1 MFSQL
6 GGGQKKPQTK
16 GRKTRRAVFRGH
28 VEQSSSGL
36 TTKNLKKNKN
46 GTVVSLIQHENGKKN
61 TWMAAVVQSKKELGI
76 KKGDDFKK
84 HIPKKGTELYKLA
97 HKIWSGGNVQKK
109 AKKAKKAKK

>member
-1 MFSQL
+1 MGL
-6 GGGQKKPQTK
+6 GGGNKKPQTN

-28 VEQSSSGL
+28 IEKSSSGL

-61 TWMAAVVQSKKELGI
+61 TWMAAVVKAKKELGI

-84 HIPKKGTELYKLA
+84 HIPKEGTELYKLA
-97 HKIWSGGNVQKK
+97 KQIHSG
-109 AKKAKKAKK
+109 